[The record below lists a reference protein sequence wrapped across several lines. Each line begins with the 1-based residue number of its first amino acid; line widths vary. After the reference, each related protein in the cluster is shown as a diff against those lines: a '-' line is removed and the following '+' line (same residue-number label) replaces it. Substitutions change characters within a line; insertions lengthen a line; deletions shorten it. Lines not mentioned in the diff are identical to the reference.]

1 MLYASIIYVGD
12 FHFLWECAR
21 VLLLAFWG
29 KVNESGSLC
38 NLRNRV
44 NRNLVDKQGK
54 TFSVTDEF
62 ICHAFEAHLTASICE
77 ELELESP
84 EDDIPH
90 ESNQN
95 WLKTLSKSIVKKRI
109 MPSDT
114 NDQIHALHK
123 SFLHSAFMY
132 VDLRKAICDDEGEQ
146 IIRHWKHWLVL
157 FLGTNRKYYATEALN
172 LLYNLASTFPRHIA
186 YIVTHNRT
194 VNTTGKIHYGKPLD
208 QILEHYNL

>member
-1 MLYASIIYVGD
+1 MLYASIISVGD

-29 KVNESGSLC
+29 KVNEPLC

-62 ICHAFEAHLTASICE
+62 SICE

-90 ESNQN
+90 ESTQN
-95 WLKTLSKSIVKKRI
+95 WLEILSKSIVKKRI

-114 NDQIHALHK
+114 NDPIHALHK
-123 SFLHSAFMY
+123 SFLYSAFMY

-172 LLYNLASTFPRHIA
+172 LLCNLASTFPRHIA
-186 YIVTHNRT
+186 
-194 VNTTGKIHYGKPLD
+194 
-208 QILEHYNL
+208 